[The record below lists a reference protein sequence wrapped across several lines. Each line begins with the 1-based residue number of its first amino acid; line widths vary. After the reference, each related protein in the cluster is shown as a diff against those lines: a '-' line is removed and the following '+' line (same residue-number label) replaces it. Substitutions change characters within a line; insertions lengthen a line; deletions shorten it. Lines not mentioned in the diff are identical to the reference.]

1 MRIKAFIA
9 ASAALSLAAC
19 AQTAKQGPAVVST
32 VPAKTAAPPPPVFT
46 ATPGLAARD
55 RQRKAVELL
64 GTGQSGQAR
73 AELAALLAEQPGN
86 VAARKLLDQID
97 KDPKVLLG
105 EKNYPY
111 KVRAGESMSVLAD
124 RLLGDSLM
132 FYGLARYN
140 GIADPSQMEVGR
152 MLLIPGVPRKAAP
165 AAAKAVATPAA
176 VRNPARAAQLRGQA
190 LEQMNRGAI
199 HQSVALLQQA
209 QTLDPGNPAIQKDL
223 ERARRIK
230 ASVQG
235 RP

>member
-1 MRIKAFIA
+1 MRIKALVA
-9 ASAALSLAAC
+9 AGVALSLAAC
-19 AQTAKQGPAVVST
+19 AQTAKLGPTAT
-32 VPAKTAAPPPPVFT
+32 HAVPAKVVAPAPPAFT
-46 ATPGLAARD
+46 PTPGLTARD

-73 AELAALLAEQPGN
+73 AELIAVLGEQPGN
-86 VAARKLLDQID
+86 AAARKLLDQID
-97 KDPKVLLG
+97 KEPRVLLG

-111 KVRAGESMSVLAD
+111 KVRPGESLSVLAD

-152 MLLIPGVPRKAAP
+152 TLLIPGAPRKAAP
-165 AAAKAVATPAA
+165 AKPAA
-176 VRNPARAAQLRGQA
+176 AAPAPPRNPARAAQLRGQA
-190 LEQMNRGAI
+190 LEQMNRGGI
-199 HQSVALLQQA
+199 HQAVGLLQQA
-209 QTLDPGNPAIQKDL
+209 LALDPGNPAIQKDL
-223 ERARRIK
+223 ERAQRIK